1 MSTLL
6 PQTVRAS
13 VRILGLTRSITGH
26 VQEGRLMEDRIERV
40 VAIFRRLKADWA
52 LVGAHAVGTIS
63 TPRAT
68 VDFDFV
74 VEESK
79 LRPIVRALE
88 EEFGELDA
96 VDLGPAFRCRALDVD
111 LIRSTTHPLFQEA
124 LRRVRSVGDWPIP
137 IPEVLIALK
146 FLAAVNPWRDRTK
159 RMYDVADLRSLYLT
173 IGKDELDGELMKT
186 LSALVYPGA
195 ETEFAALLEKID
207 KGEPIAI

>member
-1 MSTLL
+1 MSSLM
-6 PQTVRAS
+6 PQAVRAS
-13 VRILGLTRSITGH
+13 VRILGLTRSITGLPE
-26 VQEGRLMEDRIERV
+26 EGPLMEERIERV
-40 VAIFRRLKADWA
+40 VAIFRRLKTQWA
-52 LVGAHAVGTIS
+52 LVGAHAVGTMT

-79 LRPIVRALE
+79 LRSIVRALE

-96 VDLGPAFRCRALDVD
+96 VDLGPALRCRALDVD

-124 LRRVRSVGDWPIP
+124 LRNVRSVDGWPIP
-137 IPEVLIALK
+137 VPELLIVLK

-159 RMYDVADLRSLYLT
+159 RMYDVADLRALYLT

-195 ETEFAALLEKID
+195 ESEFAALLEKIE